1 MSDAS
6 AVEKSEPIVTDETLS
21 EIKSFDDALAV
32 INDVFGGEVVD
43 SGDVLG
49 TGFGVAN
56 EKAMFVGVEF
66 VVIRADLHAS
76 DDAFNEDGTPKR
88 FWSLHIVTRDGR
100 KAIIN
105 DGGSGIAA
113 QLDMLYS
120 KHPEM
125 RGKPMLVRRGLRVSN
140 YIHPVHGQS
149 ATFYLDTSAAV

>member
-1 MSDAS
+1 MTDSNS
-6 AVEKSEPIVTDETLS
+6 QVSTPIVSDEQLS

-32 INDVFGGEVVD
+32 INNVFGEGSVVD

-49 TGFGVAN
+49 TGFGVAD
-56 EKAMFVGVEF
+56 EKAIFVGVPF
-66 VVIRADLHAS
+66 IIIRADLHAS
-76 DDAFNEDGTPKR
+76 SDAFNEDGTPKR
-88 FWSLHIVTRDGR
+88 FWSLHVVTQDGR

-113 QLDMLYS
+113 QLDVLYE

-140 YIHPVHGQS
+140 YVHPVHGQS
-149 ATFYLDTSAAV
+149 TTFYLDTSAAV